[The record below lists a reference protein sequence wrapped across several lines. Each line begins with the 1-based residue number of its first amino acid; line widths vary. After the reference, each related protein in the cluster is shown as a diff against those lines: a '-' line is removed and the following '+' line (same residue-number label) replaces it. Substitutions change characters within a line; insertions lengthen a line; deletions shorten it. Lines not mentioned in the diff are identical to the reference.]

1 MRRYWV
7 FGMFVLFLTFV
18 IVLFTM
24 PALADQG
31 GQGHHK
37 SITGKVSKI
46 KSGMLFVKTDFGLR
60 PRTISPAKADRVGLH
75 DVRIGEEVV
84 FWLDEGAVLVDA
96 HKNNASEPR
105 HQLIAGS
112 LQYADQYW
120 QEIKLATPEGTRTF
134 EVDSLAGSKL
144 SAFQEGASVI
154 VELDDANVMIDIH
167 RTR

>member
-7 FGMFVLFLTFV
+7 FGLCALLVTFA
-18 IVLFTM
+18 IVLLAI

-46 KSGMLFVKTDFGLR
+46 RSGVVFVKTDFGMR
-60 PRTISPAKADRVGLH
+60 PRYISPAKADRVGLH
-75 DVRIGEEVV
+75 EVQIGEEVV

-96 HKNNASEPR
+96 HKYNASEPR

-144 SAFQEGASVI
+144 STFQEGASVI